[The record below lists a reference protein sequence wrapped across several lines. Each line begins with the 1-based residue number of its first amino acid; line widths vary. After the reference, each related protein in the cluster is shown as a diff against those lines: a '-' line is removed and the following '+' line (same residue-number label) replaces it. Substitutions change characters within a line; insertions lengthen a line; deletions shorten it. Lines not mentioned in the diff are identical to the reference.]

1 MVAAN
6 HRVPRR
12 PAPALRLKSV
22 LRAELRELEEGA
34 GRAGGSWRKMRQPG
48 RRGAGGS
55 WRKIHW
61 PERDVGVT
69 DVDAGAHGEQRGGP
83 QELRASREAEGAGG
97 DGHGG
102 NQPDI
107 WNPGDGTRGIT
118 VYARGNRIKKS
129 RPPALENGMA
139 NTLSHTPLFSPPS
152 SALRGWEST
161 GGAPPLR
168 SVPKAARPACPGIV
182 RRTAPPRISLRYDPG
197 VGKPTLERHKM
208 FGGKAR
214 VVMHKLVR
222 AS

>member
-1 MVAAN
+1 
-6 HRVPRR
+6 
-12 PAPALRLKSV
+12 
-22 LRAELRELEEGA
+22 
-34 GRAGGSWRKMRQPG
+34 MRQPG

-97 DGHGG
+97 EGHGG

-152 SALRGWEST
+152 SALRGWD
-161 GGAPPLR
+161 
-168 SVPKAARPACPGIV
+168 RPAVRHRFVACP
-182 RRTAPPRISLRYDPG
+182 RQRDRPAPGSSGGLRHHAFPYGTIRGLGSPPSNVIRCLG
-197 VGKPTLERHKM
+197 GRH
-208 FGGKAR
+208 A
-214 VVMHKLVR
+214 L
-222 AS
+222 SCTS